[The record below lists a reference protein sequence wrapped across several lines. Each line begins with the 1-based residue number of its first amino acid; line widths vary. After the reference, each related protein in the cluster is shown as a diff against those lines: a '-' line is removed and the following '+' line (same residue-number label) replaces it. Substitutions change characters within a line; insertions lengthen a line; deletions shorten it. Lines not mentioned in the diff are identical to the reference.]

1 MSEKEYPHW
10 NRIYLLVIIFTTLL
24 ITLLWVISN
33 RLD

>member
-10 NRIYLLVIIFTTLL
+10 NRIYWLVIIFTLLL

-33 RLD
+33 RFD